1 MDEEFRQPTTATTGV
16 RRIEA
21 VVTSVSWI
29 PSEAIR
35 GLSRVP
41 MDIGIGHYDSA
52 PPERVDDDVLDQLH
66 ADDRLRAANR
76 LAAWIDVDGDQI
88 VAAAYCGRAVIGS
101 TTGRIGRASFT
112 FPGVGYPVLQHEPE
126 IDGSTA
132 RFVQSVG
139 ARTGAPFPHR
149 IDRPPYLRLI
159 APTTWTTL
167 ALEIDADGT
176 SRLDVVG
183 AAAFPRH
190 WIYDH
195 NGELAAKN
203 GFADWAGWVRTHEH
217 ERSPWHGVERP
228 ILVAAAEPP
237 IEGALSGRVMA
248 SNPDI
253 RDLPE
258 SSLLT
263 AQGEPGDELYL
274 VLDGIFSVEV
284 DGEVVAEI
292 GPGAIVGERAVLEGG
307 TRTSTVAAL
316 TPARVAAVAVDAL
329 DTAELAEVAA
339 GHRREERGGR

>member
-1 MDEEFRQPTTATTGV
+1 MAAAQ
-16 RRIEA
+16 RIES

-41 MDIGIGHYDSA
+41 MDIGLGHYDVA
-52 PPERVDDDVLDQLH
+52 PPEQVDDDVLDQLQ

-76 LAAWIDVDGDQI
+76 LAAWIETDGDGI
-88 VAAAYCGRAVIGS
+88 TAAGYCGRAVIGS
-101 TTGRIGRASFT
+101 TTGRIGRASIT
-112 FPGVGYPVLQHEPE
+112 FPGVGYPVLQHDPV

-139 ARTGAPFPHR
+139 CRTGAPFPHR
-149 IDRPPYLRLI
+149 IDRPPYLRVT

-176 SRLDVVG
+176 SRHEVVG

-190 WIYDH
+190 WIYDA
-195 NGELAAKN
+195 NGDLAAKN
-203 GFADWAGWVRTHEH
+203 GFTDWADWVKTHEH

-228 ILVAAAEPP
+228 IVVAAAEPA
-237 IEGALSGRVMA
+237 IERTLSGRVM
-248 SNPDI
+248 SMNPDI
-253 RDLPE
+253 RTVEDGDT
-258 SSLLT
+258 LT
-263 AQGEPGDELYL
+263 VQGESGDELYL

-284 DGEVVAEI
+284 DGEAVAEI

-307 TRTSTVAAL
+307 TRTSTVSAI
-316 TPARVAAVAVDAL
+316 TPARVAAVAVDEL
-329 DTAELAEVAA
+329 TIDPDDLAEVAA
-339 GHRREERGGR
+339 GHRREDG